1 MHHDSRIARL
11 ATLAGI
17 EASYHDMSGT
27 EIRTSPDSAEA
38 VLTALGFDLSSETAV
53 ADALAQLEA
62 REAALVPGVI
72 VAEADRPTTVRLAFT
87 TERTAHWR
95 LADEAGA
102 VSEGRADSAGGTI
115 ILPALPAGYHRLT
128 VRHGDAAAEATV
140 VSAPAQCW
148 RPAGGGRWGLTA
160 QTYALTSET
169 DLGIGDFTDVG
180 ELAFAAGQ
188 RGADFLGLSPLHALF
203 PADRSRISPYSPSS
217 RFFIDPIYVDPRQA
231 PGFGG
236 KAAALLDAAEENG
249 SLAAAK
255 EGDLVDYA
263 AVWAIKLPVL
273 EALWAAFRR
282 RKVNEEFDRFRAEGG
297 KALEA
302 HATFNAL
309 HDHFRQRG
317 IGLHEWPADYRNPAS
332 KAVRGFKSEA
342 DDRIA
347 FHAWLQWL
355 ADRQLAAAAERA
367 RAGGMEIGLYCDL
380 AVGVDRLGSDVW
392 AAPEDFGLGLAIGA
406 PPDALAPQGQN
417 WGLPPLHPV
426 TLVDNGLRPFRAATA
441 SIMRHA
447 GAIRIDHAF
456 QLRRLF
462 LIPEGKPAEL
472 GAYVSYPLDAML
484 AVLRIESHRARCLV
498 IGEDLGTAPPGFAE
512 TLTRSGI
519 LSYRVL
525 YFERRNGGEFIPP
538 ADYPP
543 LALAVVNTHDLAS
556 FAGWWNGQD
565 VTDRVRHGITPPA
578 REAADRAARER
589 DKKQLAALLAR
600 HGLLS
605 SGSVPAVPPFEAVA
619 RLMART
625 RSDLVSFQI
634 DDLVGATEA
643 HNVPG
648 VAFGAPNWQRR
659 TPVPVEMLARAG
671 GPLDELARSLATE
684 RRGRHSRSEPPVNPM
699 KKAMTRKAA
708 ATDAG
713 PAADATIP
721 TGEGRVVIEAVS
733 PEIDGGL
740 TAVKRVVG
748 DTIVVSADVFT
759 DGHDKIAAAILYR
772 RAADAAWSRAAMTA
786 GEQDRWTGSFTVAEN
801 TRYVYTIEAWRDPYA
816 TWRDEVAKKRAAGHN
831 VSLELIE
838 GTHLFDHAEGTDP
851 TTTNLLDGLRAEL
864 RSAEGNTETLWTLL
878 SSPHAATLIGTTG
891 ERLNVSRYPRELDLV
906 VDRKAALFS
915 AWYELFPRSASGDP
929 ARHGTF
935 DDVIRRLPYVRDLG
949 FDVLYF
955 PPIHPIGRT
964 NRKGKNNSLRAGP
977 GEPGSVYAIGAAEGG
992 HDAIHPE
999 LGTIEDF
1006 RRLVEAAHAHGL
1018 EIALDFA
1025 INASL
1030 DHPWIRQH
1038 PEWFEWRP
1046 DGTLKY
1052 AENPP
1057 KKYEDISNV
1066 HFYGDALPGLWLAL
1080 RDVILFWVD
1089 HGVKIFRVDN
1099 PHTKPLPFWEW
1110 LIRTVNATHPDV
1122 LFLAEAFTRPKMMK
1136 KLAKIGFQQS
1146 YTYFTWRDTKAELTE
1161 YSKELAG
1168 EMGEYYR
1175 PNFFVNTPD
1184 INPVFLQTSGRAGH
1198 VIRAT
1203 LAATLSSAWGV
1214 YNGFEICEATPLPGR
1229 EEYLDSEKY
1238 ELRAFDFDRP
1248 GNIKDHI
1255 RALNRIRRENEALH
1269 DFRNVLFI
1277 NAWNDKVIGYF
1288 RKAPDGKSGILVL
1301 VNLDPHAV
1309 QTTWF
1314 EVPLW
1319 EFGLADTASI
1329 DAEDLLLGISFQL
1342 NGKNHQITLDP
1353 ADRSTIIW
1361 RLSLP

>member
-17 EASYHDMSGT
+17 EASYHDMSGAL
-27 EIRTSPDSAEA
+27 IRTTPESAEA
-38 VLTALGFDLSSETAV
+38 VLTALGFDV
-53 ADALAQLEA
+53 ATEAGITEALARLEA
-62 REAALVPGVI
+62 RAATLVPGLI
-72 VAEADRPTTVRLAFT
+72 VAEADRPTTIALAAVAGP
-87 TERTAHWR
+87 TAHWR
-95 LADEAGA
+95 LVDEAGA
-102 VSEGRADSAGGTI
+102 IREGRVDVAGSAIT
-115 ILPALPAGYHRLT
+115 LPPLPAGYHRLT
-128 VRHGDAAAEATV
+128 VRHGEAAADATV
-140 VSAPAQCW
+140 ISAPGQCW

-160 QTYALTSET
+160 QTYALTSAA
-169 DLGIGDFTDVG
+169 DLGIGDFNDVAM
-180 ELAFAAGQ
+180 LAHAAGQ

-217 RFFIDPIYVDPRQA
+217 RLFLDPIYIDPREA
-231 PGFGG
+231 PGFSG
-236 KAAALLDAAEENG
+236 KAAAI
-249 SLAAAK
+249 LAAA
-255 EGDLVDYA
+255 EANGSIARARSGDLVDYA
-263 AVWAIKLPVL
+263 GVWAVKLPIL
-273 EALWAAFRR
+273 EAAWAAYRR
-282 RKVNEEFDRFRAEGG
+282 RKKQDDFAHFRSEGG
-297 KALEA
+297 KALEG

-309 HDHFRQRG
+309 HEHLGSQG
-317 IGLHEWPADYRNPAS
+317 IGLHEWPAEYRNPTS
-332 KAVRGFKSEA
+332 KAVRAFKAEA
-342 DDRIA
+342 ADRIA
-347 FHAWLQWL
+347 FHAWLQWV
-355 ADRQLAAAAERA
+355 ADRQLAAAAEKA
-367 RAGGMEIGLYCDL
+367 RASGMEVGLYCDL

-426 TLVDNGLRPFRAATA
+426 ALVDNGLRPFRAAVA

-462 LIPEGKPAEL
+462 LIPEGKPAQF
-472 GAYVSYPLDAML
+472 GAYVSYPLDALL

-498 IGEDLGTAPPGFAE
+498 IGEDLGIAPAGFAE

-525 YFERRNGGEFIPP
+525 YFERRDGEFIPP

-543 LALAVVNTHDLAS
+543 LALAVVNTHDLATL
-556 FAGWWNGQD
+556 AGWWNGQD
-565 VTDRVRHGITPPA
+565 VTDRIFLGITPPE
-578 REAADRAARER
+578 REAADRAERER
-589 DKKQLAALLAR
+589 EKAELTALLAR
-600 HGLLS
+600 HGLLPS
-605 SGSVPAVPPFEAVA
+605 TAVPAAAPLEAVE
-619 RLMART
+619 RLMARS
-625 RSDLVSFQI
+625 RSDFVSFQV
-634 DDLVGATEA
+634 DDLIGATLP
-643 HNVPG
+643 HNIPG
-648 VAFGAPNWQRR
+648 VAFGADNWQRR
-659 TPVPVEMLARAG
+659 TLMPVEAIALPG
-671 GPLDELARSLATE
+671 GPLDELARALATE
-684 RRGRHSRSEPPVNPM
+684 RRGRNPRSEPPVHPM
-699 KKAMTRKAA
+699 KQATPRKTAKTEAA
-708 ATDAG
+708 ETDA
-713 PAADATIP
+713 ALP

-740 TAVKRVVG
+740 SPVKRVVG
-748 DTIVVSADVFT
+748 DTITVSADVFT
-759 DGHDKIAAAILYR
+759 DGHDRIAAEILYR
-772 RAADAAWSRAAMTA
+772 KAGDDGWRRTPMTA
-786 GEQDRWTGSFTVAEN
+786 GEQDRWSGSFRVEEN
-801 TRYVYTIEAWRDPYA
+801 ARYVYTIEAWRDAYA
-816 TWRDEVAKKRAAGHN
+816 TWRNEVGKKRAAG
-831 VSLELIE
+831 VDVALEMIE
-838 GTHLFDHAEGTDP
+838 GTHLVDHAESSDP
-851 TTTNLLDGLRAEL
+851 AVAGLLDGLRAKL
-864 RSAEGNTETLWTLL
+864 RAAEGNVEALWALL
-878 SSPHAATLIGTTG
+878 ASPQNAGLIDATV
-891 ERLNVSRYPRELDLV
+891 ERQNVSRYPRELGLI
-906 VDRKAALFS
+906 VDRKAARFS

-929 ARHGTF
+929 KRHGTF

-999 LGTIEDF
+999 LGTVEDF

-1066 HFYGDALPGLWLAL
+1066 HFYGEALPGLWLAL

-1110 LIRTVNATHPDV
+1110 LIRTVNAAHPEV

-1146 YTYFTWRDTKAELTE
+1146 YTYFTWRDTKQELTD

-1203 LAATLSSAWGV
+1203 LAATLSSTWGV
-1214 YNGFEICEATPLPGR
+1214 YNGFEIVEATPLPGR

-1248 GNIKDHI
+1248 GHIKDHI
-1255 RALNRIRRENEALH
+1255 SALNRIRRENEALH
-1269 DFRNVLFI
+1269 DFRNVLFL
-1277 NAWNDKVIGYF
+1277 NAWNDKVIAYF
-1288 RKAPDGKSGILVL
+1288 RKAPDGKSGVLVL
-1301 VNLDPHAV
+1301 VNLDPFAA

-1319 EFGLADTASI
+1319 EFGLSDTAAVAV
-1329 DAEDLLLGISFQL
+1329 DDLLLGISFQL

-1353 ADRSTIIW
+1353 AERSTVIW
-1361 RLSLP
+1361 RLRLP